1 MRRVN
6 NHLHG
11 DDDDDDDNSN
21 GGGNKYFCIYCTFV
35 TKKSVIFICTDAGST
50 CNVLLVVLH

>member
-1 MRRVN
+1 MMMMMMITVT
-6 NHLHG
+6 
-11 DDDDDDDNSN
+11 

>member
-11 DDDDDDDNSN
+11 DDDDDNSN